1 MIYACD
7 LDMTLIYSHRA
18 MLVSPDTPGISV
30 VERYGGKT
38 GAFMSDAAMA
48 ELKALTQ
55 RIIFVP
61 VTTRTMAQ
69 YRRIEVFQQMIIPAY
84 AITSNGGNILH
95 GDEVDTQWQ
104 RLVQERMR
112 GEACSPEEAFRTF
125 APIVSDDWILESR
138 LCDELFYVYLMDRDR
153 MPAEAVQERA
163 KALAELGWELSV
175 QGRKVYIVP
184 AVVNKRDAVAYI
196 RQRHPELPLAAS
208 GDSLL
213 DRSLLESADY
223 AIAPAHGELHR
234 IYQETGV
241 KGSWRFTQHSG
252 LFASEEIVAYVA
264 SQAEGSAT
272 TLSKA
277 VE

>member
-1 MIYACD
+1 MIYASD

-18 MLVSPDTPGISV
+18 MLVPPDTQGISV
-30 VERYGGKT
+30 VETYGGKS
-38 GAFMSDAAMA
+38 GAFMSDVAMA
-48 ELKALTQ
+48 ELKALAE
-55 RIIFVP
+55 RVIFVP

-69 YRRIEVFQQMIIPAY
+69 YQRIEVFQQHIVPAY

-95 GDEVDTQWQ
+95 NGQVDTQWQ
-104 RLVQERMR
+104 RLVQQRLR
-112 GEACSPEEAFRTF
+112 KEACSPEEAFRTF
-125 APIVSDDWILESR
+125 APIVSEDWVLESR
-138 LCDELFYVYLMDRDR
+138 LCDELFYVYLMDRER

-163 KALAELGWELSV
+163 QALAELGWELSV

-184 AVVNKRDAVAYI
+184 SVVNKRDAAAYI

-223 AIAPAHGELHR
+223 AIAPAHGELYR
-234 IYQETGV
+234 IYQETGI
-241 KGSWRFTQHSG
+241 KGSWRFTQQSG
-252 LFASEEIVAYVA
+252 LFAAEEIVSYVA
-264 SQAEGSAT
+264 SQAVGYARVG
-272 TLSKA
+272 KA